1 MTAPALILA
10 PHGRDANV
18 ARGLLEDAG
27 VPSISCD
34 DIAEFENQLGDGI
47 SFAIVTEETL
57 RFADLRG
64 IGAYLKEQPAWSDLP
79 FIILTQHSAGL
90 DRDSSAKALAEF
102 AGNITFLERP
112 FHPATFIS
120 VARSALKGRQRQFET
135 RARMDELHEGEARLH
150 TALVAGRLG
159 AWELD
164 IVTRALIASPTYK
177 AVFGRAADAPFSYDD
192 LIAGIHP
199 DDRQGVLD
207 ALRRP
212 AVTGNDYAATYRT
225 IWPDGTLHWAESQ
238 ARLVTATDGNPR
250 LVGVSSDITERVTGE
265 EKLRRLNE
273 TLEERVA
280 ARTAELEEAHA
291 GLLAEM
297 AHRERAEEQLRQ
309 AQKMEMI
316 GQLTGGV
323 AHDFNNLLMAVIG
336 NLDLL
341 RKHMAEDPKAARLIN
356 GALQGAQ
363 RGASLTQRLL
373 AFARRQDLRVEP
385 RDVVDLIRG
394 ATDLIERSIGSRIE
408 LRLDLPDAA
417 TPALVD
423 ANQIELAVLN
433 LVVNARDAMP
443 HGGTLSIAVN
453 EIDLPDGDELPP
465 DRYVRII
472 IRDSG
477 SGMDAATLQKA
488 TEPFFSTKELGK
500 GTGLGLSMVHGLAV
514 QLHGA
519 LRLRSQVG
527 VGTTAELW
535 LPRTALAAEEEKL
548 PVAPAKDIDIGKI
561 TILVVDDDALISMST
576 VDMLEDL
583 GHDVIE
589 TNSGDSALDILKD
602 GRAVDLLI
610 TDYSMPRMNGAQLAS
625 AARSLRPDLPILLA
639 TGYAELPEGSSLDLP
654 RIAKPYQQSQLAA
667 EVAKLV
673 RQEIPAAA
681 AG

>member
-1 MTAPALILA
+1 MTPPALILA
-10 PHGRDANV
+10 PHGRDATV
-18 ARGLLEDAG
+18 ACGLLADSG
-27 VPSISCD
+27 IPSIVCD
-34 DIAEFENQLGDGI
+34 DIADFENQLGEGI
-47 SFAIVTEETL
+47 SFAIVTEEAL

-64 IGAYLKEQPAWSDLP
+64 IGAHLTEQPAWSDLP
-79 FIILTQHSAGL
+79 FIILTQHNAGL
-90 DRDSSAKALAEF
+90 DRDSGAKALAEF

-112 FHPATFIS
+112 FHPATFVS
-120 VARSALKGRQRQFET
+120 VARSALRGRQRQFEL
-135 RARMDELHEGEARLH
+135 RAHIKKLHDGEVRLH

-164 IVTRALIASPTYK
+164 LVTRTLTTSPTYK

-192 LIAGIHP
+192 LIAAIHP
-199 DDRQGVLD
+199 DDRRAVLD
-207 ALRRP
+207 ALRQ
-212 AVTGNDYAATYRT
+212 GGEGGDYAATYRT
-225 IWPDGTLHWAESQ
+225 TWPDGSQHWAESQ
-238 ARLVTATDGNPR
+238 ARLVTGADGNPR
-250 LVGVSSDITERVTGE
+250 LVGVSSDITARVTSD

-291 GLLAEM
+291 GMLAEI

-341 RKHMAEDPKAARLIN
+341 RKYLAEDPRAARLIN

-373 AFARRQDLRVEP
+373 AFARRQDLRVAS
-385 RDVVDLIRG
+385 RDIGDLIRG

-408 LRLDLPDAA
+408 LRLDLPQTAM
-417 TPALVD
+417 PALVD
-423 ANQIELAVLN
+423 TNQVELAVLN

-443 HGGTLSIAVN
+443 QGGTLSIAVN
-453 EIDLPDGDELPP
+453 EIDLPDGDELPA
-465 DRYVRII
+465 DRYVRIV
-472 IRDSG
+472 IRDTG

-519 LRLRSQVG
+519 LRLHSQIG

-535 LPRTALAAEEEKL
+535 LPRTALAVEEETSPAL
-548 PVAPAKDIDIGKI
+548 APKDIGIGKI
-561 TILVVDDDALISMST
+561 TILVVDDDALIAMST

-589 TNSGDSALDILKD
+589 ANSGEGALDILKD

-654 RIAKPYQQSQLAA
+654 RLAKPYQQNQLAA

-673 RQEIPAAA
+673 RHERQLAASR
-681 AG
+681 